1 MSSYIEFKN
10 VTFGYQN
17 EEGAVEKNVIE
28 SFDFS
33 VEKGSFVA
41 VLGHNGCG
49 KSTIAKLCNGIEVPV
64 SGKVYVDSL
73 DTSDEEKLLDIRRR
87 VGIVFQNPD
96 NQIVATIVEDDVAFG
111 PENLGIDPKE
121 IRRRVDEALKNV
133 GMYEFRQSEPHK
145 LSGGQKQR
153 VAIAGIIA
161 MQPECIVLDEPT
173 AMLDPRG
180 RREVMKTVRRLN
192 REFGITVIFI
202 THYMD
207 EAARAD
213 RVVVMDKGRIILDG
227 APKKVFSNAK
237 ILREAGLDVPQA
249 TELSIALSEAGILIP
264 EDALSMDELFENIK
278 TVLED
283 K

>member
-121 IRRRVDEALKNV
+121 IRRRVD
-133 GMYEFRQSEPHK
+133 
-145 LSGGQKQR
+145 
-153 VAIAGIIA
+153 
-161 MQPECIVLDEPT
+161 
-173 AMLDPRG
+173 
-180 RREVMKTVRRLN
+180 
-192 REFGITVIFI
+192 
-202 THYMD
+202 
-207 EAARAD
+207 
-213 RVVVMDKGRIILDG
+213 
-227 APKKVFSNAK
+227 
-237 ILREAGLDVPQA
+237 
-249 TELSIALSEAGILIP
+249 
-264 EDALSMDELFENIK
+264 
-278 TVLED
+278 
-283 K
+283 

>member
-192 REFGITVIFI
+192 RELGITVIFI

-237 ILREAGLDVPQA
+237 TLREAGLDVPQA
-249 TELSIALSEAGILIP
+249 TELSIAISEAGILIP

-278 TVLED
+278 TVMED